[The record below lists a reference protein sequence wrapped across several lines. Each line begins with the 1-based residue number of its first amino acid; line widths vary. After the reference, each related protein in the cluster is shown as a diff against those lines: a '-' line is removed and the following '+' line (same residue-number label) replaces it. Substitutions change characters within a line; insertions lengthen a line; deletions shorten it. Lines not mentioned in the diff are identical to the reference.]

1 MRVAADAERDHRRD
15 LCAGSLPTSNRVMM
29 VPVTVTEEAVSA
41 RLRSP
46 STASF
51 PWSPEV
57 KVTVGRDCIF
67 HAQAYADAVQNAF
80 GAAVRSD
87 WTVWGSDM
95 PATAVGSRSTWK
107 SKGE

>member
-15 LCAGSLPTSNRVMM
+15 LCAGSLTTSNRVMM
-29 VPVTVTEEAVSA
+29 VPLTVTEEAVSA

-67 HAQAYADAVQNAF
+67 HAQAYADA
-80 GAAVRSD
+80 
-87 WTVWGSDM
+87 
-95 PATAVGSRSTWK
+95 
-107 SKGE
+107 SKTPSARPSARIGRLGLGYAGNGRWFPIDVEVEGK